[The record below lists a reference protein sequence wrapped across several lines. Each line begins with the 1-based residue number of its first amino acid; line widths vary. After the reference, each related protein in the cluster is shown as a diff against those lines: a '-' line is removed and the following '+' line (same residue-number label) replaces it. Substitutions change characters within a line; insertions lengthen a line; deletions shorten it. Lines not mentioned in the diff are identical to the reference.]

1 MQVSQVAE
9 VILLEV
15 SLDMVFNF
23 VTLEFIFI
31 FVFSIVGWLLYLLRR
46 EMLHCILVPNY
57 HEAVTVQITA
67 RHFVLLRS
75 VAFGGEYYD
84 IDEVSESF
92 EPGVGLPNTS
102 EKSDVS
108 RVTAGVLGDYY

>member
-46 EMLHCILVPNY
+46 EMLHCVLVPNH

-67 RHFVLLRS
+67 RHFVLLGS
-75 VAFGGEYYD
+75 ISFGGEYYD

-92 EPGVGLPNTS
+92 KPGVGLPNTS